1 MAGLERATIT
11 DTVSGSRV
19 TVLFNPEEYTV
30 NRDTTFAQL
39 PVPGLSAPVVQF
51 VHGNA
56 QTLEMELLVDSYEGS
71 SQAPAGS
78 DVRELTQKVV
88 GLMDI
93 APSLHAPPPVI
104 FAWGSL
110 TFTCVLQRCVQQF
123 ILFRPDGVPVRA
135 RLQVTFSEFRNA
147 ELEARE
153 VKRETADYTSVHVV
167 LDGDDLPSIAFK
179 AYGDA
184 TRWRPIAVRNEL
196 TDPRVLVTGQTLAIP
211 RLPFRHPESGE
222 LTP

>member
-11 DTVSGSRV
+11 DTVSGERV

-56 QTLEMELLVDSYEGS
+56 QTLEMELLVDSYERS
-71 SQAPAGS
+71 TQAAASS

-88 GLMDI
+88 RLMDI
-93 APSLHAPPPVI
+93 APALHAPPPVI

-110 TFTCVLQRCVQQF
+110 TFTCVLQRCVQRF

-153 VKRETADYTSVHVV
+153 VKRETADYTRLRVV
-167 LDGDDLPSIAFK
+167 LDGEDLPAIAFE

-184 TRWRPIAVRNEL
+184 TRWRPIAVRNDL
-196 TDPRVLVTGQTLAIP
+196 DDPRALATGQTLAIP
-211 RLPFRHPESGE
+211 RLPFRDPDSGE
-222 LTP
+222 LTR

>member
-1 MAGLERATIT
+1 MPGLEHATIT
-11 DTVSGSRV
+11 DTISGERVS
-19 TVLFNPEEYTV
+19 VLFNPEEYTV
-30 NRDTTFAQL
+30 DRDTTFAQL

-51 VHGNA
+51 LHGNA
-56 QTLEMELLVDSYEGS
+56 QTLEMELLVDTYEAS
-71 SQAPAGS
+71 SQAPASS

-88 GLMDI
+88 KLMDI

-110 TFTCVLQRCVQQF
+110 TFTCVLQRCVQRF

-147 ELEARE
+147 ELEARA
-153 VKRETADYTSVHVV
+153 VKRETADYTRIHVV
-167 LDGDDLPSIAFK
+167 HDGETLPSIAFS

-184 TRWRPIAVRNEL
+184 QLWRPIAVRNL
-196 TDPRVLVTGQTLAIP
+196 LDDPRAVATGQTLAIP
-211 RLPFRHPESGE
+211 RLPFRDPDTGE
-222 LTP
+222 LMR

>member
-1 MAGLERATIT
+1 MPGLEHATIT
-11 DTVSGSRV
+11 DTISGERVS
-19 TVLFNPEEYTV
+19 VLFNPEEYTV
-30 NRDTTFAQL
+30 DRDTTFAQL

-51 VHGNA
+51 LHGNA
-56 QTLEMELLVDSYEGS
+56 QTLEMELLVDTYEAS
-71 SQAPAGS
+71 SQAPASS

-88 GLMDI
+88 KLMDI

-110 TFTCVLQRCVQQF
+110 TFTCVLQRCVQRF

-153 VKRETADYTSVHVV
+153 VKRETADYTRIHVV
-167 LDGDDLPSIAFK
+167 HDGETLPSIAFS

-184 TRWRPIAVRNEL
+184 QLWRPIAVRNL
-196 TDPRVLVTGQTLAIP
+196 LDDPRAVATGQTLAIP
-211 RLPFRHPESGE
+211 RLPFRDPDTGE
-222 LTP
+222 LMR